1 MEKQK
6 SQNKKNETPTLIIL
20 PTKENER
27 RQWRV
32 EISVGVIK
40 LLDMRVYSLTDI
52 LKFIAIKGS
61 PALVILYWCLSFRLF
76 NLLRW

>member
-1 MEKQK
+1 MEEQK

-32 EISVGVIK
+32 EISVCVIR
-40 LLDMRVYSLTDI
+40 LLDMRVYSLKDI
-52 LKFIAIKGS
+52 LKDCFFLLHSEFSAIINGT
-61 PALVILYWCLSFRLF
+61 PALVIL
-76 NLLRW
+76 